1 MRYESCTRKVC
12 LLIKSI
18 NVLELIY
25 LLDYSVHHLKEYVQ
39 RICNIPLD
47 KQVLL
52 VSGGE
57 SLDPE
62 SRVCSY
68 SAGTDTNPIFLFSK
82 SVIEST
88 TPPSTNVEYGSD
100 AGMWILEFG
109 YIFFKIRRNTLI
121 CKLILA

>member
-1 MRYESCTRKVC
+1 M
-12 LLIKSI
+12 L
-18 NVLELIY
+18 
-25 LLDYSVHHLKEYVQ
+25 HLKEYIQ
-39 RICNIPLD
+39 RTCNIPCD

-62 SRVCSY
+62 CRVCAY

-88 TPPSTNVEYGSD
+88 TPPSINMEYVSD
-100 AGMWILEFG
+100 AG
-109 YIFFKIRRNTLI
+109 KNRN
-121 CKLILA
+121 